1 MSPRLRYVAA
11 AALVFAVVGGYA
23 WAKVRYDRDPS
34 VDFSAYTTYAWLE
47 RDNSVESQ
55 LPDHLRLRLHR
66 VTEEVLAE
74 KGFEPA
80 PAPPQTDLLLTY
92 YLGATDELQ
101 INHVPWGPMSP
112 WGYGYWGGF
121 NYGYTEV
128 RSYKKGTLVLDIV
141 DARTHQLVWVGI
153 LEKEIQS
160 VNPPGKR
167 IQKSVE
173 KLLKNFPPKE

>member
-1 MSPRLRYVAA
+1 MKSRARVVALIFCCF
-11 AALVFAVVGGYA
+11 ALVATYT
-23 WAKVRYDRDPS
+23 WAKVRFDSDPA
-34 VDFSAYTTYAWLE
+34 VDFSAYSTYAWME

-55 LPDHLRLRLHR
+55 LPDHLRIRLRR

-74 KGFEPA
+74 KGFDPA
-80 PAPPQTDLLLTY
+80 PAPPQTDFLLTY
-92 YLGATDELQ
+92 YLGAKDELQ

-121 NYGYTEV
+121 NYGYTDV

-160 VNPPGKR
+160 ANPPGKR
-167 IQKSVE
+167 VQKSVR
-173 KLLKNFPPKE
+173 KLLKNFPPKK

>member
-1 MSPRLRYVAA
+1 MSPKVRFIG
-11 AALVFAVVGGYA
+11 VFALCLALAAGYA
-23 WAKVRYDRDPS
+23 WAKVRYDRDAS
-34 VDFSAYTTYAWLE
+34 VDFSAYTTYAWME
-47 RDNSVESQ
+47 RDNSVDSQ
-55 LPDHLRLRLHR
+55 LPEHLRIRLRR

-80 PAPPQTDLLLTY
+80 PAPPQTDVLLTY

-101 INHVPWGPMSP
+101 INHVPYGPMSP

-141 DARTHQLVWVGI
+141 DARTRQLVWVGI

-167 IQKSVE
+167 VQKSVK
-173 KLLKNFPPKE
+173 KLLKNFPPKD